1 MRRRLLYMLAAVCLI
16 VYACAD
22 SALALSDNQTQVFD
36 SGSYFYDTDVDYSAC
51 GEASVLATGSGSGAS
66 TQPPSAITIKNA
78 KIVIGIA
85 KTDNLGKQGALI
97 GLMTS
102 LTESSITILGN
113 TNVPVSLSYPG
124 IEGTGSNGDSVGIFQ
139 QQPQYTWSTI
149 ATGPE
154 AVSNQAAVWQLMN
167 PAYAA
172 EAFFG
177 SPPGSNAP
185 AALSKGLQNISGW
198 QSMQSWIAAQ
208 TVQRSGTGDGS
219 NYRQMLSKAQSLLDQ
234 YWDSS
239 DSVPLP
245 VPISGGISSDSSG
258 GVASCADVS
267 TVYGSCDTT
276 QPLYGSVNGSGDEY
290 SLKQLAAI
298 FGDPGTAADH
308 SAMENK
314 QVTVNFLGNPVKVNP
329 VVAPCLQAVA
339 KQIQQS
345 GSTYKIRSMGC
356 YRFDSDNGTS
366 NIGLKSYHT
375 YGAACDINS
384 DTNPFVESGAVT
396 DHDMPDEYVQAFHD
410 HGFTWGGAWHQPKDY
425 MHFEFN
431 GVAPSNGKAA

>member
-1 MRRRLLYMLAAVCLI
+1 MLATASVI
-16 VYACAD
+16 VYASAG
-22 SALALSDNQTQVFD
+22 SALALSDNQTKVFD
-36 SGSYFYDTDVDYSAC
+36 SGSYFYDTDVNYSAC
-51 GEASVLATGSGSGAS
+51 GEASALTTGGGSGAS

-113 TNVPVSLSYPG
+113 TKVPVSLSYPG

-154 AVSNQAAVWQLMN
+154 ALTNQAAVWQLMN

-198 QSMQSWIAAQ
+198 QTMQPWVAAQ
-208 TVQRSGTGDGS
+208 AVQSSGTGDGS
-219 NYRQMLSKAQSLLDQ
+219 NYRQMLSRAQSLLDQ
-234 YWDSS
+234 NWDLS

-245 VPISGGISSDSSG
+245 VPISGGTASDSSG
-258 GVASCADVS
+258 GVASCTDVS
-267 TVYGSCDTT
+267 SVNGSCDAT
-276 QPLYGSVNGSGDEY
+276 QPLYGSINGSGNEY
-290 SLKQLAAI
+290 SLQQLAAI

-314 QVTVNFLGNPVKVNP
+314 QVTVNFLGNPLKVNP
-329 VVAPCLQAVA
+329 LVAPCLQAVA
-339 KQIQQS
+339 NQIKQS
-345 GSTYKIRSMGC
+345 GSNYKITSMAC

-375 YGAACDINS
+375 YGAACDINPP
-384 DTNPFVESGAVT
+384 TNPFVESGAPT
-396 DHDMPDEYVQAFHD
+396 AHDMPDEYVQAFHD
-410 HGFTWGGAWHQPKDY
+410 HGFTWGGNWHQPKDY

-431 GVAPSNGKAA
+431 GIVPSNGKAA